1 MRAADPKSIREH
13 FPLVLAAAGHMNE
26 LAHKSNWT
34 RSLVSADWLLIAI
47 PGVVWGASFLLISE
61 GLKAMGPCGITFI
74 RLFVGV
80 ATLALFPAARKP
92 VERSAWPSIALL
104 GVLWFAFPLSM
115 FPFAEQRVSSAVTGM
130 LNAGV
135 PLFAAT
141 VASLIARQVPERRV
155 IVGLTI
161 GLTGAGLVA
170 WPTIH
175 EGHSSVVGVWLI
187 LAAIVSYG
195 FALNLARPLQQQYG
209 ALPVILRA
217 QAVAVI
223 LTAPLGVPD
232 LLAARWTPAP
242 FFSLLI
248 LGVFGTGIAFVLL
261 ATAAGRVGAAR
272 ASSAAFLI
280 PPVALLL
287 GVLVRSE
294 YVAMLSIIGSAV
306 CVAGAWLM
314 RRAQIS
320 PWHDFKSSRSSA
332 LVGQKCES

>member
-1 MRAADPKSIREH
+1 
-13 FPLVLAAAGHMNE
+13 MNE
-26 LAHKSNWT
+26 LTHKSSAG
-34 RSLVSADWLLIAI
+34 RFVISADWPLIAT
-47 PGVVWGASFLLISE
+47 PGIIWGASFLFIAE
-61 GLKAMGPCGITFI
+61 GLKAIGPSGISFI

-80 ATLALFPAARKP
+80 ATLAMFPAARKQ
-92 VERSAWPSIALL
+92 VERSAWPAIALV

-115 FPFAEQRVSSAVTGM
+115 FPFAEQRVSSALTGM
-130 LNAGV
+130 LNAAV
-135 PLFAAT
+135 PLFTAIVAT
-141 VASLIARQVPERRV
+141 VMAGRIPERRV
-155 IVGLTI
+155 LAGLAI
-161 GLTGAGLVA
+161 GLIGAGLLA

-175 EGHSSVVGVWLI
+175 QGHSSVVAVLLI

-209 ALPVILRA
+209 ALPVVLRA
-217 QAVAVI
+217 QAVAVM

-242 FFSLLI
+242 FFSLLM

-261 ATAAGRVGAAR
+261 ATAAGRVGATR

-287 GVLVRSE
+287 GVLIRGE
-294 YVAMLSIIGSAV
+294 YVATLSIIGSAV
-306 CVAGAWLM
+306 CVAGASLM

-320 PWHDFKSSRSSA
+320 PRHDVKTSQSSP
-332 LVGQKCES
+332 LVCQKCES

>member
-1 MRAADPKSIREH
+1 
-13 FPLVLAAAGHMNE
+13 MNE
-26 LAHKSNWT
+26 LQHKSSWA
-34 RSLVSADWLLIAI
+34 RSVASADWLLIAI
-47 PGVVWGASFLLISE
+47 PGVVWGASFLFIAE
-61 GLKAMGPCGITFI
+61 GLKAMGPGGVTFV

-80 ATLALFPAARKP
+80 ATLAMFAAARKP
-92 VERSAWPSIALL
+92 VERSAWPGIALV

-135 PLFAAT
+135 PLFAAI
-141 VASLIARQVPERRV
+141 VASVIARQVPERQV
-155 IVGLTI
+155 LAGVAI
-161 GLTGAGLVA
+161 GLTGAALVA

-175 EGHSSVVGVWLI
+175 EGHSSVVGVLLI

-195 FALNLARPLQQQYG
+195 FALNLARPLQQEYG
-209 ALPVILRA
+209 ALPVVLRA
-217 QAVAVI
+217 QAVAVM

-232 LLAARWTPAP
+232 LLAAHWTPAP
-242 FFSLLI
+242 FFSLSM

-261 ATAAGRVGAAR
+261 ATAAGRVGATR

-287 GVLVRSE
+287 GVLVRGE
-294 YVAMLSIIGSAV
+294 YVAKLSIVGCAV

-320 PWHDFKSSRSSA
+320 PRQDVETAQSPG
-332 LVGQKCES
+332 LVSQKCES